1 MLWHWSLVLGLDL
14 DQSYKHL
21 KLDSCSE
28 KPSCETQ
35 RAAHA
40 VVRRA
45 HALIES
51 KAGPWRS
58 GPGTPRRQN
67 WSAFPAHMT
76 GVKGDWELTAAQ
88 RHSLQQVQN
97 TIAELPPVVERA
109 MLWLVVVSVS
119 ATPQGA
125 HEDAEDII
133 TTLLQSGGCELHV
146 HHFDATSESD
156 PAYQSYMQL
165 EWYRRARPRFRRVF
179 FRTETGC
186 KLEQW
191 RESMRLLLSTSSASR
206 YTHVWFLDSDLRF
219 GLFDMPAF
227 RALVAHTAP
236 VLAQPGIVSYKH
248 GARATDYWSLNARLY
263 GNVLGRRRII
273 GLEKD
278 ILRTPVEVQAPLLDM
293 RMVPAFHKST
303 MHYDTRL
310 DSPQQRALNR
320 VAWKL
325 AQLLHP
331 LPRARPQCNVTSAKT
346 SAAPSAVVS
355 WASRTATLQ
364 IAQLDQVAE
373 RPAGLVYDWTPLIHR
388 WRGRLP
394 PKRGRRGPPHGPPAI
409 PATLKLAHNIGSQEH
424 GFQHISQCVRGHGV
438 TSDQRARAL
447 LVEDAQRRLMTNSTD
462 LFARGEI
469 DVSCPWDW
477 FQLTL

>member
-1 MLWHWSLVLGLDL
+1 M
-14 DQSYKHL
+14 
-21 KLDSCSE
+21 
-28 KPSCETQ
+28 
-35 RAAHA
+35 
-40 VVRRA
+40 
-45 HALIES
+45 
-51 KAGPWRS
+51 
-58 GPGTPRRQN
+58 
-67 WSAFPAHMT
+67 
-76 GVKGDWELTAAQ
+76 
-88 RHSLQQVQN
+88 
-97 TIAELPPVVERA
+97 
-109 MLWLVVVSVS
+109 
-119 ATPQGA
+119 
-125 HEDAEDII
+125 
-133 TTLLQSGGCELHV
+133 
-146 HHFDATSESD
+146 
-156 PAYQSYMQL
+156 
-165 EWYRRARPRFRRVF
+165 
-179 FRTETGC
+179 
-186 KLEQW
+186 
-191 RESMRLLLSTSSASR
+191 
-206 YTHVWFLDSDLRF
+206 
-219 GLFDMPAF
+219 
-227 RALVAHTAP
+227 
-236 VLAQPGIVSYKH
+236 
-248 GARATDYWSLNARLY
+248 
-263 GNVLGRRRII
+263 LGRRRII

-331 LPRARPQCNVTSAKT
+331 LPRARPLCNVTSAKT

-364 IAQLDQVAE
+364 ITQLDQVAE

-394 PKRGRRGPPHGPPAI
+394 PKRGRRGPPAI
-409 PATLKLAHNIGSQEH
+409 PATRKLARNIGSQEH